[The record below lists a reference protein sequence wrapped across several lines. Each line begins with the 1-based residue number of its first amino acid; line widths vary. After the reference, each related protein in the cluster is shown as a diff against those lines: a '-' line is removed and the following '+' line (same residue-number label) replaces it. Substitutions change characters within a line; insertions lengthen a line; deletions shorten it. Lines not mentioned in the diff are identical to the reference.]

1 MKHSQQS
8 APAPRR
14 SVSRSIITV
23 IAEVLLTFAAICG
36 LYVAWMQWWTGVES
50 AHVQEETR
58 QQVAWAQPDA
68 GGALTIAQPQQ
79 GEPPVQPE
87 SARVGELMARVYIPR
102 FGDQWERNL
111 VQGTSLVELN
121 QHGLGHYE
129 TSQMPGQVGNFA
141 IAGHRNGYGQP
152 LGDVDRLQPGD
163 AIVIRSQ
170 DYWYVYQYTNYTI
183 VTPDDGSVI
192 GPNPEHPGEAPT
204 KRMITM
210 TTCEPKYT
218 TPTHRWVSFGELAY
232 WAKVADGI
240 PQELAKEGPDGA
252 VQFVNNEKQSFFTS
266 IGSLAPYVWGALAVY
281 ALVFAAAAV
290 AWRWPALRAIREG
303 RKSLPDA
310 DIYGWLLRHQ
320 PGAAPVRWLLVLLLM
335 FAAVC
340 ALFQWGFP
348 WGAGNIEFLKQMS
361 NYVTI

>member
-1 MKHSQQS
+1 
-8 APAPRR
+8 
-14 SVSRSIITV
+14 
-23 IAEVLLTFAAICG
+23 
-36 LYVAWMQWWTGVES
+36 
-50 AHVQEETR
+50 
-58 QQVAWAQPDA
+58 
-68 GGALTIAQPQQ
+68 
-79 GEPPVQPE
+79 
-87 SARVGELMARVYIPR
+87 MARVYIPR

-129 TSQMPGQVGNFA
+129 ISQMPGQVGNFA

-218 TPTHRWVSFGELAY
+218 TPTHRWISFGELAY

-240 PQELAKEGPDGA
+240 PQELARR
-252 VQFVNNEKQSFFTS
+252 
-266 IGSLAPYVWGALAVY
+266 APT
-281 ALVFAAAAV
+281 
-290 AWRWPALRAIREG
+290 
-303 RKSLPDA
+303 
-310 DIYGWLLRHQ
+310 
-320 PGAAPVRWLLVLLLM
+320 AP
-335 FAAVC
+335 C
-340 ALFQWGFP
+340 
-348 WGAGNIEFLKQMS
+348 S
-361 NYVTI
+361 S

>member
-14 SVSRSIITV
+14 SVSRSIVTI

-68 GGALTIAQPQQ
+68 GGTLTIAQPQQ

-87 SARVGELMARVYIPR
+87 SARAGELMARVYIPR

-129 TSQMPGQVGNFA
+129 ISQMPGQVGNFA

-218 TPTHRWVSFGELAY
+218 TPTHRWISFGELAY

-290 AWRWPALRAIREG
+290 AWR
-303 RKSLPDA
+303 
-310 DIYGWLLRHQ
+310 
-320 PGAAPVRWLLVLLLM
+320 
-335 FAAVC
+335 
-340 ALFQWGFP
+340 
-348 WGAGNIEFLKQMS
+348 
-361 NYVTI
+361 